1 MALPII
7 QSLWIGGSLSK
18 IEQLCINSF
27 LKNNHEFHLYTYG
40 EVQNIP
46 EGTTVK
52 DANEIINSSE
62 IFTYNGGSYAGFAD
76 WFRWELL
83 YKKGGFW
90 VDTDV
95 ICIKPFD
102 FDEDEVYGAESI
114 DLVCPAV
121 LGFKPRHEMCKF
133 LSHNCE
139 FPNTILPYDSK
150 HQKKV
155 KRKRKF
161 WGKGREHIEW
171 GESGGPE
178 GFTKALDYFKIKDKA
193 KPFTYFFP
201 IHFSNWH
208 TVYDSTFKNSAD
220 LFKDTYA
227 IHLWN
232 EMTRREPNFDKNA
245 DFDSQSLIEQL
256 KRKYL

>member
-95 ICIKPFD
+95 ICIKP
-102 FDEDEVYGAESI
+102 I
-114 DLVCPAV
+114 DSAPYTSSSSKSK
-121 LGFKPRHEMCKF
+121 GF
-133 LSHNCE
+133 
-139 FPNTILPYDSK
+139 
-150 HQKKV
+150 
-155 KRKRKF
+155 
-161 WGKGREHIEW
+161 GK
-171 GESGGPE
+171 
-178 GFTKALDYFKIKDKA
+178 
-193 KPFTYFFP
+193 
-201 IHFSNWH
+201 
-208 TVYDSTFKNSAD
+208 
-220 LFKDTYA
+220 
-227 IHLWN
+227 
-232 EMTRREPNFDKNA
+232 
-245 DFDSQSLIEQL
+245 
-256 KRKYL
+256 